1 MYEQIG
7 GNASF
12 RQTFCVSFYRE
23 IALGTLR
30 CFTKVLLAGILLEWE
45 KGISRFSVA
54 NFLYQSFESFLWEL
68 FVVSENFSQRKY
80 LGMRRGLSRFPVGL
94 FRLTIPKRFIGSSS
108 VFQGNSG
115 SEKFVWMWGGISRFP
130 VDFVSS
136 HNTENF
142 HWELF
147 SVSRK
152 LSHRKVCMDE
162 RRGYHVFQ
170 SKTFESQYR
179 RI

>member
-80 LGMRRGLSRFPVGL
+80 LGMRRG
-94 FRLTIPKRFIGSSS
+94 
-108 VFQGNSG
+108 
-115 SEKFVWMWGGISRFP
+115 ISRFP
-130 VDFVSS
+130 VDFVST

-162 RRGYHVFQ
+162 RRGYHVFP
-170 SKTFESQYR
+170 SKFFKSQYQRNSLGKLR
-179 RI
+179 RFRNFLLWGEIYEKT